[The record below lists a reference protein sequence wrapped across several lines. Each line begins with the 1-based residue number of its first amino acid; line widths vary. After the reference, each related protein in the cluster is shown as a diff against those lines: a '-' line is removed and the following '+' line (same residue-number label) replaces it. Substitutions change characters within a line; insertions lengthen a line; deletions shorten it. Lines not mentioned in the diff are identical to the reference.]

1 MKIFEEIISLLEHYN
16 LRRSSSVLKEEIRHK
31 ENLYIEM
38 EKESFIKS
46 MSNKNANNLKSK
58 DLIKQHISE
67 IKKNNQKEQVIR
79 QASETFGGTQYQPDT
94 NPAANQMSRVIFC

>member
-16 LRRSSSVLKEEIRHK
+16 LRRSSSVLKEEIRQK
-31 ENLYIEM
+31 ENLYIEKD
-38 EKESFIKS
+38 KESFIKS
-46 MSNKNANNLKSK
+46 MTNKDANNLKSK

-67 IKKNNQKEQVIR
+67 IKKNNQKERVIR

-94 NPAANQMSRVIFC
+94 NPATNQMSRVLFC